1 MKVVLVQDVK
11 GSGNKNQVIEVSDGY
26 ARNFLFPR
34 KLAVEATAANLNAV
48 EKSNAADKHRE
59 EVRRQEAVEL
69 SQKLNGKSITVLA
82 RCGENG
88 RLYGSITAQEVA
100 DCLEKQ
106 HGVKIDKRKLE
117 LSEAI
122 RATGDVDA
130 IVWVYPG
137 ITSKMKVHVVPAENK

>member
-1 MKVVLVQDVK
+1 MKVILTQDVK

-34 KLAVEATAANLNAV
+34 KLAVEASSANLNAV

-69 SQKLNGKSITVLA
+69 NGKSITVAA

-106 HGVKIDKRKLE
+106 HGVKIDKRKIE

-130 IVWVYPG
+130 VVWVYPS
-137 ITSKMKVHVVPAENK
+137 ITSKMKVHVIPAEAK